1 VTSGF
6 IFEGICCVREGTVSE
21 EKPKFQVTDK
31 RFWVND
37 ENMLERAEVPQE
49 RYPSFV
55 EELKA
60 RTEAAEQKLKERLA
74 ALESE
79 NQAFRER
86 LDRRMQD
93 EVERRTAEVISDL
106 LEVLDNLELALEA
119 AVEGMDGKSLREGVE
134 LCARLFRTKLAAYG
148 VEVLELDGRPF
159 DPQVAEAVA
168 VSPVDDSAKDS
179 VVLET
184 VQRGYRIG
192 ERVLRPARVRVGRY
206 QPV

>member
-1 VTSGF
+1 M
-6 IFEGICCVREGTVSE
+6 SE

-60 RTEAAEQKLKERLA
+60 RTEAAERKLKERLA
-74 ALESE
+74 TLESE

-93 EVERRTAEVISDL
+93 EVERRTGEVISDL
-106 LEVLDNLELALEA
+106 LEVLDNLELALGA
-119 AVEGMDGKSLREGVE
+119 AVEEVDGKSLREGVE
-134 LCARLFRTKLAAYG
+134 LCARLFRTKLATYG
-148 VEVLELDGRPF
+148 VEALELDGRPF

-168 VSPVDDSAKDS
+168 VSPVDDPAKDS